1 MKYVEEFIECR
12 PGCGACCVMISISS
26 PIPGMPNGKPA
37 GTKCIHLSTDGLCN
51 LFGKTERPLICSQFR
66 AERAI
71 CGFTK
76 EDAYKNISDLEGIKN
91 NLPE

>member
-1 MKYVEEFIECR
+1 MSYKEEFIECR

-26 PIPGMPNGKPA
+26 PLPGMPHGKPA
-37 GTKCIHLSTDGLCN
+37 GVRCIHLSEAGLCS
-51 LFGKTERPLICSQFR
+51 LFNKPERPLICSQFR

-76 EDAYKNISDLEGIKN
+76 EEAYQNIASLEG
-91 NLPE
+91 LS